1 MNHQYHRTG
10 LSPRL
15 RQLALAAVFAT
26 GAATSAHAQ
35 FGYSATSTV
44 NIAGGASAYVDLGT
58 NGTAISTANTDDAN
72 SAAQNIGF
80 TFNYNGAAFTQF
92 VLNTNGFIK
101 LGNAAPTGAQ
111 YTDGANSTT
120 NGPLNSADANLLL
133 PFNQDLTAGSAGG
146 TEYRV
151 SMTGTAP
158 NRVTTIQWKNVS
170 DKARLAGTTNIATQY
185 ANFSFQVKLYETS
198 NQIDFVYGTATAG
211 AVAGDNPKFVT
222 VGIKGND
229 GSAAQAIVATKAS
242 VTPWSGTTFSAGAY
256 ASGVNANNVRGTVLP
271 DPGRTYRFTIQVA
284 NDAAASAIQG
294 YGSIAVP
301 VGNPFAIRGVV
312 NNAGNTALGAIP
324 VTLTISG
331 ANTYNQTVNATA
343 MAVAGTTVV
352 NFPGIS
358 LPNVGANTVTIS
370 VPSDGNNGNNSFSQ
384 TMQTS
389 ATDFSFIAPGVPQTS
404 SYGFAP
410 PTGTTAGGSAFCGKF
425 TVNAAR
431 SITAVRAVIGND
443 ANLVPNAINGQQS
456 TTVYGVVIDATS
468 GVLLGRSADYI
479 IQAADLGQLHTFTL
493 AAPATVPAG
502 DFLVGLAQV
511 LPAGGFQ
518 VYPMA
523 YQAETPGRTDR
534 FFTASVTTPNPPSD
548 NGTTNNARYMLE
560 AVTAAPANNDVA
572 VNEIQGF
579 GSMVVPSGNPFAIR
593 AVVRNAGAAVRTNV
607 VVTLNI
613 SGSNTLT
620 ATQTV
625 TSLAIGGTAVVT
637 FQNISLT
644 NVGANTVTVTVPADD
659 NSTNN
664 SASQPMATSATRIS
678 LETPGAASGNGV
690 FNAGA
695 NNYYAAR
702 ITFNTPRAITSVSAL
717 ISSAGASS
725 TVKLSTGETVYAV
738 VVNATTGAILGRS
751 ANYVIQTADIDTQ
764 HTFQLTAPVAV
775 PAGDVLIG
783 MAQTTST
790 SPALLYYPFGVQ
802 NENPTRPNTFYTGSV
817 TTPAAPTA
825 ATNLNTSGYKL
836 PFGAETTTPPTC
848 LVPGSFTRTAT
859 TPTSATF
866 TFTPIVGAIGYQI
879 IYGPQGFTPGGTNSN
894 TSTTFTA
901 SPYTL
906 TGLTSST
913 NYDFYIRTICS
924 STDQSLPAG
933 PVSGTTPC
941 TPPVVNAF
949 PYAQNFD
956 AVASGQTL
964 PCGIAV
970 TDSNADGFT
979 WNATGAVDPNL
990 ASGNVA
996 RSAPNA
1002 MIYSFN
1008 SLDTTVGAD
1017 DWFFTP
1023 ALTLTTTQRYRV
1035 SFYYR
1040 SAPSYPEGLEVKYGT
1055 AATAAGQTTTIFSNT
1070 NITNTT
1076 YALANNTSTPTVLDI
1091 TPATAGNYYVGFH
1104 AISTAYQGFL
1114 AVDDLVITAGPLA
1127 TSEALKRAVSVFPN
1141 PSNTGSFNLE
1151 IHGANAKQALT
1162 VEVTNMLGQR
1172 VYTGTAKDN
1181 FRNTVDLS
1189 TLASGIYSI
1198 KVRNG
1203 AEYTQQQISIVK

>member
-15 RQLALAAVFAT
+15 RQLALAAVLAT

-58 NGTAISTANTDDAN
+58 NGTAISTSSTDDAN

-101 LGNAAPTGAQ
+101 LGNTAPTGAQ

-120 NGPLNSADANLLL
+120 NGPLNSTDTNLIL

-151 SMTGTAP
+151 NTTGTAP

-170 DKARLAGTTNIATQY
+170 DKARLAGTTSIATQY

-198 NQIDFVYGTATAG
+198 NQIDFVYGTATPG

-222 VGIKGND
+222 VGIKGTD
-229 GSAAQAIVATKAS
+229 GSTAQAIVGTKAS
-242 VTPWSGTTFSAGAY
+242 VSPWSGTVFSAGAY
-256 ASGVNANNVRGTVLP
+256 AASGVNAHNVRGTVLP
-271 DPGRTYRFTIQVA
+271 DPGRTYRFTIQVP
-284 NDAAASAIQG
+284 NDAAATGIQG

-301 VGNPFAIRGVV
+301 VGNPFSIRGVV
-312 NNAGNTALGAIP
+312 SNAGNTALGAIP
-324 VTLTISG
+324 VTLTVSG
-331 ANTYNQTVNATA
+331 ANTYTQTVNATA
-343 MAVAGTTVV
+343 MAVAGKTLV
-352 NFPGIS
+352 NFSGIS
-358 LPNVGANTVTIS
+358 LPNVGTNTVTIS
-370 VPSDGNNGNNSFSQ
+370 VPSDGNNSNNSFSQ

-404 SYGFAP
+404 SYGFT
-410 PTGTTAGGSAFCGKF
+410 PTATAGASAFCGKF

-443 ANLVPNAINGQQS
+443 ANLVPNATNGQQS

-468 GVLLGRSADYI
+468 GALLGRSADYVLT
-479 IQAADLGQLHTFTL
+479 AADLGQLHTFTL
-493 AAPATVPAG
+493 TAPATVPAG

-511 LPAGGFQ
+511 LPANAFQ

-523 YQAETPGRTDR
+523 YQAEDPARTGL
-534 FFTASVTTPNPPSD
+534 FYTAGIANPNPPTD
-548 NGTTNNARYMLE
+548 NGAANNARYMLE

-572 VNEIQGF
+572 VNEVQAF
-579 GSMVVPSGNPFAIR
+579 GSMVVPSGNPFSIR
-593 AVVRNAGAAVRTNV
+593 AVVRNAGAAAVTNV
-607 VVTLNI
+607 VATLTI

-620 ATQTV
+620 ATQPI
-625 TSLAIGGTAVVT
+625 TSLAVGATAVVT

-644 NVGANTVTVTVPADD
+644 NVGTNTVTVSVPADD

-664 SASQPMATSATRIS
+664 SASQAMATSATRIS

-695 NNYYAAR
+695 NNYYAAK

-825 ATNLNTSGYKL
+825 AASIASSGYKL

-866 TFTPIVGAIGYQI
+866 TFTPIAGATGYQI
-879 IYGPQGFTPGGTNSN
+879 IYGPQGFTPGGANST
-894 TSTTFTA
+894 TSATFTA

-933 PVSGTTPC
+933 PVNGTTPC
-941 TPPVVNAF
+941 TPPTISAF

-964 PCGIAV
+964 PCGISV
-970 TDSNADGFT
+970 LDSNNDTFT
-979 WNATGAVDPNL
+979 WRATGTVDPSL
-990 ASGNVA
+990 GSGNVA

-1008 SLDTTVGAD
+1008 ALDTTVGAD

-1023 ALTLTTTQRYRV
+1023 ALTLTATQRYRV

-1040 SAPSYPEGLEVKYGT
+1040 SSGSYPEGLEVKYGT
-1055 AATAAGQTTTIFSNT
+1055 AATAAGQTTTIFRNT
-1070 NITNTT
+1070 NINSGS
-1076 YALANNTSTPTVLDI
+1076 YVQANNTSTPVVTDI
-1091 TPATAGNYYVGFH
+1091 TTTAGTYYVGFH

-1151 IHGANAKQALT
+1151 IHGANAKALT

-1181 FRNTVDLS
+1181 FRNTLDLS

-1203 AEYTQQQISIVK
+1203 EEYTQQQISIVK